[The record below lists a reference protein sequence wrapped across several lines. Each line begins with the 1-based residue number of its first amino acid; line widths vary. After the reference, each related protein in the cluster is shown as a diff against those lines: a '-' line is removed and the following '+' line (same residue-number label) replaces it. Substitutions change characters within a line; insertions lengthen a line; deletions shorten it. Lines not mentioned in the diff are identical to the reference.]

1 MQLTILQASEYAFDI
16 LKSTST
22 LIVHSVY
29 RKAVNLKAGNQLLS
43 LQPRGSV
50 LSPISLITDCTE
62 DELAK
67 LSFTAGKALS
77 VPLHTEHTF
86 WQNLFLSGRNLEHD
100 PARRNF
106 LCNREFQQHFLL
118 HKKIRQAIAMTEN
131 SDLPPHMRGVELI
144 LNQPDLAEESLYMN
158 AVQTIL
164 LQFRQAIGDS
174 AKMADTLCRLI
185 GLGIGLT
192 PSGDDFLCGFLA
204 GLRMSSSV
212 SSQILTVKSDNFRQ
226 ILEKKICSHLN
237 RTNEISAAF
246 LHCAALGQFSI
257 PIHLLLSSEIT
268 AEQIYQ
274 AFSGIGHS
282 SGIDTL
288 CGIYASFPN
297 VASQMPDSH
306 SRIIQQPSQS

>member
-144 LNQPDLAEESLYMN
+144 LNQPNLVSESLYMSAIQN
-158 AVQTIL
+158 IL
-164 LQFRQAIGDS
+164 HQFRLETGDS

-204 GLRMSSSV
+204 GLRLSLSE
-212 SSQILTVKSDNFRQ
+212 SDRFRQ

-246 LHCAALGQFSI
+246 LHCAVLGQFSA
-257 PIHLLLSSEIT
+257 PIHLLINPDIT
-268 AEQIYQ
+268 VEQIYL

-282 SGIDTL
+282 SGVDTL
-288 CGIYASFPN
+288 CGISTALSC
-297 VASQMPDSH
+297 S
-306 SRIIQQPSQS
+306 

>member
-106 LCNREFQQHFLL
+106 LCNREFPEISCYI
-118 HKKIRQAIAMTEN
+118 KK
-131 SDLPPHMRGVELI
+131 PP
-144 LNQPDLAEESLYMN
+144 ES
-158 AVQTIL
+158 
-164 LQFRQAIGDS
+164 F
-174 AKMADTLCRLI
+174 
-185 GLGIGLT
+185 
-192 PSGDDFLCGFLA
+192 PEGFLA
-204 GLRMSSSV
+204 
-212 SSQILTVKSDNFRQ
+212 
-226 ILEKKICSHLN
+226 
-237 RTNEISAAF
+237 
-246 LHCAALGQFSI
+246 
-257 PIHLLLSSEIT
+257 
-268 AEQIYQ
+268 
-274 AFSGIGHS
+274 
-282 SGIDTL
+282 
-288 CGIYASFPN
+288 
-297 VASQMPDSH
+297 
-306 SRIIQQPSQS
+306 

>member
-1 MQLTILQASEYAFDI
+1 MQLTILQASEYASGI

-67 LSFTAGKALS
+67 LPFTAGKALS
-77 VPLHTEHTF
+77 VPLNTEHTS
-86 WQNLFLSGRNLEHD
+86 WQDLFLSVRNLEHD
-100 PARRNF
+100 PARQNF

-144 LNQPDLAEESLYMN
+144 WNQPNLVSESLYMSAIQN
-158 AVQTIL
+158 IL
-164 LQFRQAIGDS
+164 HQFRLETGDS

-204 GLRMSSSV
+204 GLRLSLSE
-212 SSQILTVKSDNFRQ
+212 SDRFRQ

-246 LHCAALGQFSI
+246 LHCAVLGQFSA
-257 PIHLLLSSEIT
+257 PIHLLINPDIT
-268 AEQIYQ
+268 VEQIYL

-282 SGIDTL
+282 SGVDTL
-288 CGIYASFPN
+288 CGISTALSC
-297 VASQMPDSH
+297 S
-306 SRIIQQPSQS
+306 

>member
-16 LKSTST
+16 LKHTPAT
-22 LIVHSVY
+22 PIVHSIY
-29 RKAVNLKAGNQLLS
+29 RKAVNLKAGNQLLT

-50 LSPISLITDCTE
+50 LSPISMITACTE
-62 DELAK
+62 GELAELPFAARK
-67 LSFTAGKALS
+67 TLS
-77 VPLHTEHTF
+77 VTLKTEHTSR
-86 WQNLFLSGRNLEHD
+86 QDLFLS
-100 PARRNF
+100 ARKLSSHVYTEN
-106 LCNREFQQHFLL
+106 L
-118 HKKIRQAIAMTEN
+118 HKKIRQAIAMAEN

-306 SRIIQQPSQS
+306 SRIIQQHSQS

>member
-1 MQLTILQASEYAFDI
+1 MQLTILQASEYASGI

-67 LSFTAGKALS
+67 LPFTAGKTLS
-77 VPLHTEHTF
+77 VPLNTEHIF
-86 WQNLFLSGRNLEHD
+86 WQDLFLSGRNLEHD
-100 PARRNF
+100 PARQNF
-106 LCNREFQQHFLL
+106 LCNREFQQNFLL
-118 HKKIRQAIAMTEN
+118 HKKIRQAIAIAEN
-131 SDLPPHMRGVELI
+131 SVLPPHMRGVELI
-144 LNQPDLAEESLYMN
+144 WNQPNLVSESLYMSAIQN
-158 AVQTIL
+158 IL
-164 LQFRQAIGDS
+164 HQFRLETGDS

-204 GLRMSSSV
+204 GLRLSLSE
-212 SSQILTVKSDNFRQ
+212 SDSFRQ
-226 ILEKKICSHLN
+226 ILEKKICSHLD

-246 LHCAALGQFSI
+246 LHCAVLGQFSS
-257 PIHLLLSSEIT
+257 PIHLLINPDIT
-268 AEQIYQ
+268 VEQIYR
-274 AFSGIGHS
+274 AFSDIGHS
-282 SGIDTL
+282 SGVDTL
-288 CGIYASFPN
+288 CGISTALSCY
-297 VASQMPDSH
+297 
-306 SRIIQQPSQS
+306 

>member
-29 RKAVNLKAGNQLLS
+29 RKAVNLKAGNQLLT

-62 DELAK
+62 EELTE
-67 LSFTAGKALS
+67 LPFTANKALS
-77 VPLHTEHTF
+77 ITLKTEHASC
-86 WQNLFLSGRNLEHD
+86 QDLFLPVRDFEHNPVRQD
-100 PARRNF
+100 F
-106 LCNREFQQHFLL
+106 LRNREFQWIFLL
-118 HKKIRQAIAMTEN
+118 HKKIRQAIALAEN

-144 LNQPDLAEESLYMN
+144 LNKPDLAEESLYMN
-158 AVQTIL
+158 AIQNIL
-164 LQFRQAIGDS
+164 LQFHQAIGDS
-174 AKMADTLCRLI
+174 VKMADTLCRLI

-204 GLRMSSSV
+204 GLRLSLSE
-212 SSQILTVKSDNFRQ
+212 SDSFRQ
-226 ILEKKICSHLN
+226 ILEKKICSNLD

-246 LHCAALGQFSI
+246 LHCAVLGQFSA
-257 PIHLLLSSEIT
+257 PVHLLLNPEIT

-288 CGIYASFPN
+288 CGIYASFLN
-297 VASQMPDSH
+297 AANQMPDSH
-306 SRIIQQPSQS
+306 SSLLSN

>member
-67 LSFTAGKALS
+67 LPFTAGKALS
-77 VPLHTEHTF
+77 VPLNTEHTS
-86 WQNLFLSGRNLEHD
+86 WQDLCLSVRNLEHD
-100 PARRNF
+100 PARQNF
-106 LCNREFQQHFLL
+106 LCNREFQQNFLL
-118 HKKIRQAIAMTEN
+118 HKKIRQAIAIAEN
-131 SDLPPHMRGVELI
+131 SVLPPHMRGVELI
-144 LNQPDLAEESLYMN
+144 WNQPNLVSESLYMSAIQN
-158 AVQTIL
+158 IL
-164 LQFRQAIGDS
+164 HQFRLEIGDS

-204 GLRMSSSV
+204 GLRLSLSE
-212 SSQILTVKSDNFRQ
+212 SDRFRQ
-226 ILEKKICSHLN
+226 ILEKKICSHLD

-246 LHCAALGQFSI
+246 LHCAVLGQFSA
-257 PIHLLLSSEIT
+257 PIHLLINPDIT
-268 AEQIYQ
+268 VEQIYR
-274 AFSGIGHS
+274 AFSDIGHS
-282 SGIDTL
+282 SGVDTL
-288 CGIYASFPN
+288 CGISTALSC
-297 VASQMPDSH
+297 S
-306 SRIIQQPSQS
+306 

>member
-43 LQPRGSV
+43 LQPCGSV

-67 LSFTAGKALS
+67 LPFTAGKTLS
-77 VPLHTEHTF
+77 VPLNTEHIF
-86 WQNLFLSGRNLEHD
+86 WQDLFLSGRNLEHD
-100 PARRNF
+100 PARQNF
-106 LCNREFQQHFLL
+106 LCNREFQQNFLL
-118 HKKIRQAIAMTEN
+118 HKKIRQAIAIAEN
-131 SDLPPHMRGVELI
+131 SVLPPHMRGVELI
-144 LNQPDLAEESLYMN
+144 WNQPNLVSESLYMSAIQN
-158 AVQTIL
+158 IL
-164 LQFRQAIGDS
+164 HQFRLETGDS

-204 GLRMSSSV
+204 GLRLSLSE
-212 SSQILTVKSDNFRQ
+212 SDSFRQ
-226 ILEKKICSHLN
+226 ILEKKICSHLD

-246 LHCAALGQFSI
+246 LHCAVLGQFSS
-257 PIHLLLSSEIT
+257 PIHLLINPDIT
-268 AEQIYQ
+268 VEQIYR
-274 AFSGIGHS
+274 AFSDIGHS
-282 SGIDTL
+282 SGVDTL
-288 CGIYASFPN
+288 CGISTALSC
-297 VASQMPDSH
+297 S
-306 SRIIQQPSQS
+306 

>member
-29 RKAVNLKAGNQLLS
+29 RKAVNLKAGNQLLT
-43 LQPRGSV
+43 LQPRGSI

-62 DELAK
+62 EELAK
-67 LSFTAGKALS
+67 LPFTAGKTMS
-77 VPLHTEHTF
+77 VPLNTEHTSC
-86 WQNLFLSGRNLEHD
+86 QNLFLPVRTLYSHVFPEN
-100 PARRNF
+100 
-106 LCNREFQQHFLL
+106 L
-118 HKKIRQAIAMTEN
+118 HKKIRQAIAMAEN
-131 SDLPPHMRGVELI
+131 SDLPPHMRGVELL
-144 LNQPDLAEESLYMN
+144 LNQPNLVGESLYMN
-158 AVQTIL
+158 AIQKIL
-164 LQFRQAIGDS
+164 QEFHEIIGDS
-174 AKMADTLCRLI
+174 AKMTDTLCQLI

-204 GLRMSSSV
+204 GLRISSSV
-212 SSQILTVKSDNFRQ
+212 PSLILTAESDSFRQ
-226 ILEKKICSHLN
+226 ILEKKICSNLD

-246 LHCAALGQFSI
+246 LHCAALGQFSA
-257 PIHLLLSSEIT
+257 PVHLLLNSELT

-288 CGIYASFPN
+288 CGIYAAFLN
-297 VASQMPDSH
+297 AANQMPDSH
-306 SRIIQQPSQS
+306 SNLLSN

>member
-1 MQLTILQASEYAFDI
+1 MQLTILQASDYAINI
-16 LKSTST
+16 LKNATPLS
-22 LIVHSVY
+22 VHSVY
-29 RKAVNLKAGNQLLS
+29 RKAVNLKAGNQLLT

-62 DELAK
+62 EELAE
-67 LSFTAGKALS
+67 LPFAASNALS
-77 VPLHTEHTF
+77 VTLNTEHASC
-86 WQNLFLSGRNLEHD
+86 QDLFL
-100 PARRNF
+100 PARKLSSHVYIEN
-106 LCNREFQQHFLL
+106 L
-118 HKKIRQAIAMTEN
+118 HKKIRQAIAMAEN

-144 LNQPDLAEESLYMN
+144 LNQPNLVGESLYMN
-158 AVQTIL
+158 AIQNIL
-164 LQFRQAIGDS
+164 LQFRQSIGDS

-212 SSQILTVKSDNFRQ
+212 SSHIPTAESDSFRQ
-226 ILEKKICSHLN
+226 ILEEKIRSHLN

-246 LHCAALGQFSI
+246 LHCAALGQFSA
-257 PIHLLLSSEIT
+257 PVHLLRNPKIT

-274 AFSGIGHS
+274 AFSGIGHA

-288 CGIYASFPN
+288 CGIYASFLN
-297 VASQMPDSH
+297 AANQMPDSH
-306 SRIIQQPSQS
+306 SKLLSN

>member
-118 HKKIRQAIAMTEN
+118 HKKIRQTIAMTEN

-144 LNQPDLAEESLYMN
+144 LNQPNLVSESLYMSAIQN
-158 AVQTIL
+158 IL
-164 LQFRQAIGDS
+164 HHFRLETGDS

-204 GLRMSSSV
+204 GLRLSLSE
-212 SSQILTVKSDNFRQ
+212 SDSFRQ
-226 ILEKKICSHLN
+226 ILEKKICSHLD

-246 LHCAALGQFSI
+246 LHCAVSGQFSA
-257 PIHLLLSSEIT
+257 PIHLLINPDISV
-268 AEQIYQ
+268 EQIYL

-282 SGIDTL
+282 SGVDTL
-288 CGIYASFPN
+288 CGISTALSC
-297 VASQMPDSH
+297 S
-306 SRIIQQPSQS
+306 

>member
-16 LKSTST
+16 LKHTPAT
-22 LIVHSVY
+22 PIVHSIY
-29 RKAVNLKAGNQLLS
+29 RKAVNLKAGNQLLT

-62 DELAK
+62 EELTE
-67 LSFTAGKALS
+67 LPFTANKALS
-77 VPLHTEHTF
+77 ITLKTEHASR
-86 WQNLFLSGRNLEHD
+86 QDLFLS
-100 PARRNF
+100 ARKLSSHVYTEN
-106 LCNREFQQHFLL
+106 L
-118 HKKIRQAIAMTEN
+118 HKKIRQAIAMAEN

-174 AKMADTLCRLI
+174 VKMADTLCRLI

-306 SRIIQQPSQS
+306 SRMIQQPSQS

>member
-1 MQLTILQASEYAFDI
+1 MQLTILQASEYASGI

-118 HKKIRQAIAMTEN
+118 HKKIRQAIAMAEN

-144 LNQPDLAEESLYMN
+144 WNQPNLVSESLYMSAIQN
-158 AVQTIL
+158 IL
-164 LQFRQAIGDS
+164 HQFRLETGDS

-204 GLRMSSSV
+204 GLRLSLSE
-212 SSQILTVKSDNFRQ
+212 SDSFRQ
-226 ILEKKICSHLN
+226 ILEKKICSHLD

-246 LHCAALGQFSI
+246 LHCAVLGQFSS
-257 PIHLLLSSEIT
+257 PIHLLINPDIT
-268 AEQIYQ
+268 VEQIYR
-274 AFSGIGHS
+274 AFSDIGHS
-282 SGIDTL
+282 SGVDTL
-288 CGIYASFPN
+288 CGISTALSCY
-297 VASQMPDSH
+297 
-306 SRIIQQPSQS
+306 

>member
-1 MQLTILQASEYAFDI
+1 MPLTILQASKYAFDI
-16 LKSTST
+16 LKSTPA

-29 RKAVNLKAGNQLLS
+29 RKAVNLKAGNQLLT

-62 DELAK
+62 EELAE
-67 LSFTAGKALS
+67 LPFAASNALS
-77 VPLHTEHTF
+77 VTLNTEHASC
-86 WQNLFLSGRNLEHD
+86 QDLFL
-100 PARRNF
+100 PARKLSSHVYIEN
-106 LCNREFQQHFLL
+106 L
-118 HKKIRQAIAMTEN
+118 HKKIRQAIAMAEN
-131 SDLPPHMRGVELI
+131 SDLPPHMRGVELL
-144 LNQPDLAEESLYMN
+144 LNQPNLVGESLYMN
-158 AVQTIL
+158 AIQNIL
-164 LQFRQAIGDS
+164 LQFRQSIGDS

-204 GLRMSSSV
+204 GLRMSSAV
-212 SSQILTVKSDNFRQ
+212 SSHVPAAESDSFRQ
-226 ILEKKICSHLN
+226 ILEKKICSHLD

-246 LHCAALGQFSI
+246 LHCAALGQFSA
-257 PIHLLLSSEIT
+257 PVHLLRNSKIT

-288 CGIYASFPN
+288 CGIYVSFPN
-297 VASQMPDSH
+297 AANQMPDSH
-306 SRIIQQPSQS
+306 SKLLSN

>member
-1 MQLTILQASEYAFDI
+1 MQLTILQASEYASGI

-43 LQPRGSV
+43 LQPCGSV

-67 LSFTAGKALS
+67 LPFTAGKTLS
-77 VPLHTEHTF
+77 VPLNTEHIF
-86 WQNLFLSGRNLEHD
+86 WQDLFLSGRNLEHD
-100 PARRNF
+100 PARQNF

-144 LNQPDLAEESLYMN
+144 LNQPNLVSESLYMSAIQN
-158 AVQTIL
+158 IL
-164 LQFRQAIGDS
+164 HQFRLETGDS

-204 GLRMSSSV
+204 GLRLSLSE
-212 SSQILTVKSDNFRQ
+212 SDSFRQ
-226 ILEKKICSHLN
+226 ILEKKICSHLD

-246 LHCAALGQFSI
+246 LHCAVPGQFSS
-257 PIHLLLSSEIT
+257 PIHLLINPDIT
-268 AEQIYQ
+268 VEQIYR
-274 AFSGIGHS
+274 AFSDIGHS
-282 SGIDTL
+282 SGVDTL
-288 CGIYASFPN
+288 CGISTALSC
-297 VASQMPDSH
+297 S
-306 SRIIQQPSQS
+306 

>member
-67 LSFTAGKALS
+67 LPFTAGKALS
-77 VPLHTEHTF
+77 VPLNTEHTS
-86 WQNLFLSGRNLEHD
+86 WQDLFLSVRNLEHD
-100 PARRNF
+100 PARQNF
-106 LCNREFQQHFLL
+106 LYNREFQQTILL
-118 HKKIRQAIAMTEN
+118 HKKIRQAIALTGE

-144 LNQPDLAEESLYMN
+144 WNQPNLVSESLYMSAIQN
-158 AVQTIL
+158 IL
-164 LQFRQAIGDS
+164 HQFRLETGDS

-204 GLRMSSSV
+204 GLRLSLSE
-212 SSQILTVKSDNFRQ
+212 SDSFRQ
-226 ILEKKICSHLN
+226 ILEKKICSHLD

-246 LHCAALGQFSI
+246 LHCAVLGQFSS
-257 PIHLLLSSEIT
+257 PIHLLINPDIT
-268 AEQIYQ
+268 VEQIYR
-274 AFSGIGHS
+274 AFSDIGHS
-282 SGIDTL
+282 SGVDTL
-288 CGIYASFPN
+288 CGISTALSC
-297 VASQMPDSH
+297 S
-306 SRIIQQPSQS
+306 

>member
-1 MQLTILQASEYAFDI
+1 MQLTILQASEYAFNI
-16 LKSTST
+16 LEKTTT
-22 LIVHSVY
+22 LSVHSVY
-29 RKAVNLKAGNQLLS
+29 RKAVNLKAGNQLLT

-50 LSPISLITDCTE
+50 LSPISMITACTE
-62 DELAK
+62 GELAELPFAARK
-67 LSFTAGKALS
+67 TLS
-77 VPLHTEHTF
+77 VTLKTEHTSR
-86 WQNLFLSGRNLEHD
+86 QDLFLS
-100 PARRNF
+100 ARKLSSHVYTEN
-106 LCNREFQQHFLL
+106 L
-118 HKKIRQAIAMTEN
+118 HKKIRQAIAMAEN

-282 SGIDTL
+282 SGISTL
-288 CGIYASFPN
+288 CGHYAS
-297 VASQMPDSH
+297 SECCKQMPDSH

>member
-16 LKSTST
+16 LKHTPAT
-22 LIVHSVY
+22 PIVHSIY
-29 RKAVNLKAGNQLLS
+29 RKAVNLKAGNQLLT

-62 DELAK
+62 EELTE
-67 LSFTAGKALS
+67 LPFTANKALS
-77 VPLHTEHTF
+77 ITLKTEHTSR
-86 WQNLFLSGRNLEHD
+86 QDLFLS
-100 PARRNF
+100 ARKLSSHVYTEN
-106 LCNREFQQHFLL
+106 L
-118 HKKIRQAIAMTEN
+118 HKKIRQAIAMAEN

-306 SRIIQQPSQS
+306 SRMIQQPSQS

>member
-1 MQLTILQASEYAFDI
+1 MQLTILQASDYAINI
-16 LKSTST
+16 LKNATPLS
-22 LIVHSVY
+22 VHSVY
-29 RKAVNLKAGNQLLS
+29 RKAVNLKSGNLLLT

-50 LSPISLITDCTE
+50 LSPISLMANCTE
-62 DELAK
+62 EELAE
-67 LSFTAGKALS
+67 LPFASGKALS
-77 VPLHTEHTF
+77 VTLNIEHASC
-86 WQNLFLSGRNLEHD
+86 QDLFL
-100 PARRNF
+100 PARKLSSHVYIEN
-106 LCNREFQQHFLL
+106 L
-118 HKKIRQAIAMTEN
+118 HKKIRQAIAMAEN

-144 LNQPDLAEESLYMN
+144 LNQPNLVGESLYMN
-158 AVQTIL
+158 AIQNIL
-164 LQFRQAIGDS
+164 LQFRQSIGDS

-212 SSQILTVKSDNFRQ
+212 SSHIPTAESDSFRQ
-226 ILEKKICSHLN
+226 ILEEKILSHLN

-246 LHCAALGQFSI
+246 LHCAALGQFSA
-257 PIHLLLSSEIT
+257 PVHLLRNPKIT

-288 CGIYASFPN
+288 CGIYASFLN
-297 VASQMPDSH
+297 AANQMPDSH
-306 SRIIQQPSQS
+306 SKLLSN

>member
-1 MQLTILQASEYAFDI
+1 MQLTILQASEYAFNI
-16 LKSTST
+16 LENTTT
-22 LIVHSVY
+22 LSVHSVY
-29 RKAVNLKAGNQLLS
+29 RKAVNLKAGNQLLT

-50 LSPISLITDCTE
+50 LSPISMITACTE
-62 DELAK
+62 GELAELPFAARK
-67 LSFTAGKALS
+67 TLS
-77 VPLHTEHTF
+77 VTLKTEHTSR
-86 WQNLFLSGRNLEHD
+86 QDLFLS
-100 PARRNF
+100 ARKLSSHVYTEN
-106 LCNREFQQHFLL
+106 L
-118 HKKIRQAIAMTEN
+118 HKKIRQAIAMAEN
-131 SDLPPHMRGVELI
+131 SDLPPHMRGVELL
-144 LNQPDLAEESLYMN
+144 LNQPNLVGESLYMN
-158 AVQTIL
+158 AIQNIL
-164 LQFRQAIGDS
+164 LQFRQSIGDS

-306 SRIIQQPSQS
+306 SLMIQQPSQS

>member
-16 LKSTST
+16 LKHTPAT
-22 LIVHSVY
+22 PIVHSIY
-29 RKAVNLKAGNQLLS
+29 RKAVNLKAGNQLLT

-62 DELAK
+62 EELTE
-67 LSFTAGKALS
+67 LPFTANKALS
-77 VPLHTEHTF
+77 ITLKTEHASR
-86 WQNLFLSGRNLEHD
+86 QDLFLS
-100 PARRNF
+100 ARKLSSHVYTEN
-106 LCNREFQQHFLL
+106 L
-118 HKKIRQAIAMTEN
+118 HKKIRQAIAMAEN

-306 SRIIQQPSQS
+306 SRMIQQPSQS

>member
-67 LSFTAGKALS
+67 LPFTAGKALS
-77 VPLHTEHTF
+77 VPLNTEHTS
-86 WQNLFLSGRNLEHD
+86 WQDLFLSVRNLEHD
-100 PARRNF
+100 PARQNF
-106 LCNREFQQHFLL
+106 LCNREFQQTILL
-118 HKKIRQAIAMTEN
+118 HKKIRQAIALTGE

-144 LNQPDLAEESLYMN
+144 LNQPNLVSESLYMSAIQN
-158 AVQTIL
+158 IL
-164 LQFRQAIGDS
+164 HQFRQGTGDS
-174 AKMADTLCRLI
+174 VKMSGTLCQLI

-204 GLRMSSSV
+204 GLRLSLSE
-212 SSQILTVKSDNFRQ
+212 SDRFRQ

-246 LHCAALGQFSI
+246 LHCAVLGQFSA
-257 PIHLLLSSEIT
+257 PIHLLINPDIT
-268 AEQIYQ
+268 VEQIYL
-274 AFSGIGHS
+274 AFSDIGHS
-282 SGIDTL
+282 SGVDTL
-288 CGIYASFPN
+288 CGISTALSCP
-297 VASQMPDSH
+297 
-306 SRIIQQPSQS
+306 

>member
-1 MQLTILQASEYAFDI
+1 MQLTILQASEYASGI

-67 LSFTAGKALS
+67 LPFTAGKALS
-77 VPLHTEHTF
+77 VPLNTEHTS
-86 WQNLFLSGRNLEHD
+86 WQDLFLSVRNLEHD
-100 PARRNF
+100 PARQNF
-106 LCNREFQQHFLL
+106 LCNREFQQNFLL
-118 HKKIRQAIAMTEN
+118 HKKIRQAIAIAEN
-131 SDLPPHMRGVELI
+131 SVLPPHMRGVELI
-144 LNQPDLAEESLYMN
+144 LNQPNLVSESLYMSAIQN
-158 AVQTIL
+158 IL
-164 LQFRQAIGDS
+164 HQFRLETGDS

-204 GLRMSSSV
+204 GLRLSLSE
-212 SSQILTVKSDNFRQ
+212 SDSFRQ
-226 ILEKKICSHLN
+226 ILEKKICSHLD

-246 LHCAALGQFSI
+246 LHCAVLGQFSS
-257 PIHLLLSSEIT
+257 PIHLLINPDIT
-268 AEQIYQ
+268 VEQIYR
-274 AFSGIGHS
+274 AFSDIGHS
-282 SGIDTL
+282 SGVDTL
-288 CGIYASFPN
+288 CGISTALSC
-297 VASQMPDSH
+297 S
-306 SRIIQQPSQS
+306 

>member
-1 MQLTILQASEYAFDI
+1 MQLTILQASEYAFNI
-16 LKSTST
+16 LENTTT
-22 LIVHSVY
+22 LSVHSVY
-29 RKAVNLKAGNQLLS
+29 RKAVNLKAGNQLLT

-50 LSPISLITDCTE
+50 LSPISMITACTE
-62 DELAK
+62 GELAELPFAARK
-67 LSFTAGKALS
+67 TLS
-77 VPLHTEHTF
+77 VTLKTEHTSR
-86 WQNLFLSGRNLEHD
+86 QDLFLS
-100 PARRNF
+100 ARKLSSHVYTEN
-106 LCNREFQQHFLL
+106 L
-118 HKKIRQAIAMTEN
+118 HKKIRQAIAMAEN

-306 SRIIQQPSQS
+306 SRMIQQPSQS

>member
-1 MQLTILQASEYAFDI
+1 MQLTILQASEYASGI

-43 LQPRGSV
+43 LQPCGSV

-67 LSFTAGKALS
+67 LPFTAGKTLS
-77 VPLHTEHTF
+77 VPLNTEHIF
-86 WQNLFLSGRNLEHD
+86 WQDLFLSGRNLEHD

-118 HKKIRQAIAMTEN
+118 HKKIRQAIAIAEN
-131 SDLPPHMRGVELI
+131 SVLPPHMRGVELI
-144 LNQPDLAEESLYMN
+144 LNQPNLVSESLYMSAIQN
-158 AVQTIL
+158 IL
-164 LQFRQAIGDS
+164 HQFRLETGDS

-204 GLRMSSSV
+204 GLRLSLSE
-212 SSQILTVKSDNFRQ
+212 SDSFRQ
-226 ILEKKICSHLN
+226 ILEKKICSHLD

-246 LHCAALGQFSI
+246 LHCAVLGQFSS
-257 PIHLLLSSEIT
+257 PIHLLINPDIT
-268 AEQIYQ
+268 VEQIYR
-274 AFSGIGHS
+274 AFSDIGHS
-282 SGIDTL
+282 SGVDTL
-288 CGIYASFPN
+288 CGISTALSCY
-297 VASQMPDSH
+297 
-306 SRIIQQPSQS
+306 